1 MDSNYPEV
9 IRKPLFQ
16 EGFPEGFLVKKRGFP
31 AFGASVRRREITNPD
46 GPLARP
52 PARPKPKGAGTLQSG
67 AGKAPVLEGAFVRA
81 SASPLPAGFFFKI
94 VKPYLFIAPAFL
106 VILFWLY
113 RPLLG
118 SFYYAFTR
126 WGMVPG
132 TRPQWVGWSNFLR
145 FTGGKDFGAALSN
158 TVFYTLA
165 LLPFSVILPLF
176 LAAITNRF
184 SGRVKNIYR
193 VILFVPMIM
202 APVSAAA
209 IWRWLLHPS
218 NGLVNF
224 ILRALGLTSSGIAF
238 FSDPRAARIAI
249 LIITGW
255 KMIGFGTLIFSAA
268 LTGVSSMYYEAA
280 SLDGASNR
288 RMFFSLTIPLVSP
301 SIMLMVMM
309 SVLFA
314 SQWTFT
320 YIDILTGGGPFGR
333 STNIYYEMY
342 KYGFQNLDIG
352 MSSAAANLFLVV
364 FGCIGF
370 FLSVF
375 SKRLSFY
382 DN

>member
-1 MDSNYPEV
+1 MRFDTITLQPAAAYEDASIFEKTSAP
-9 IRKPLFQ
+9 PL
-16 EGFPEGFLVKKRGFP
+16 L
-31 AFGASVRRREITNPD
+31 
-46 GPLARP
+46 P
-52 PARPKPKGAGTLQSG
+52 PAESPVYPVKNPVTDLLKGIKERTQA
-67 AGKAPVLEGAFVRA
+67 R
-81 SASPLPAGFFFKI
+81 PAGFFFKI
-94 VKPYLFIAPAFL
+94 AEPYLFIAPAFL
-106 VILFWLY
+106 LILFWLY
-113 RPLLG
+113 RPLVG
-118 SFYYAFTR
+118 TFYYAFTQ

-132 TRPQWVGWSNFLR
+132 TRPQWVGGTNFLR
-145 FTGGKDFGAALSN
+145 FIGSKDFSIALSN
-158 TVFYTLA
+158 TVFYILG
-165 LLPFSVILPLF
+165 LLPFSVMLPLF

-184 SGRVKNIYR
+184 PVKTKNIYR
-193 VILFVPMIM
+193 IILFVPMIM
-202 APVSAAA
+202 APVSTAA

-224 ILRALGLTSSGIAF
+224 LLRTLGFTSSGVAF
-238 FSDPRAARIAI
+238 FSSPTAARIAI

-301 SIMLMVMM
+301 SIMLMIMM
-309 SVLFA
+309 SILFA

-352 MSSAAANLFLVV
+352 MSSAASNLFLAV
-364 FGCIGF
+364 FGCIGLL
-370 FLSVF
+370 LSAF
-375 SKRLSFY
+375 SKKLSFY